1 MGAYTLRWGHC
12 RILHMGGYVLRGDCA
27 TVTIFGDVTGRFR
40 DMRFTECRSSYD
52 LVSDVSSDLI
62 AICCDDYPYQSLLH
76 IGLYRCQA
84 FPFGHVN
91 RNKSLANRYWF
102 SLLCE
107 TTTPTSLRQSK
118 IDKNSNSWSSSL
130 FLAHG
135 VNKHVY
141 LRHGKENSPTDK
153 DFCTKINS
161 LFTVIL
167 FFARELVWQPYIS
180 WSFISNAFYVS
191 GFVLPIL
198 PSR

>member
-1 MGAYTLRWGHC
+1 
-12 RILHMGGYVLRGDCA
+12 MGGYVLRSVCA
-27 TVTIFGDVTGRFR
+27 G
-40 DMRFTECRSSYD
+40 MRSTEWHSSYD
-52 LVSDVSSDLI
+52 LVSDVSFDLI
-62 AICCDDYPYQSLLH
+62 AICCDNYPYQSLLH
-76 IGLYRCQA
+76 ISLYRCKA
-84 FPFGHVN
+84 FPFGHAN

-102 SLLCE
+102 SLCE